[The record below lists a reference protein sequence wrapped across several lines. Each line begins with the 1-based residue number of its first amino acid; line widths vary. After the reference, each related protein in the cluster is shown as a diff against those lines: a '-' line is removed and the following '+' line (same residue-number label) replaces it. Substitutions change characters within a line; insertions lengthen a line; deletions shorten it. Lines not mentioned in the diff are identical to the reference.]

1 VSDHPPR
8 AIRLGPGREFDR
20 VRRIL
25 DRLGPV
31 AQGVGDDC
39 AIVPDGPG
47 RLLVSVDLSIEGVHF
62 RHDWL
67 TLEEIGWRA
76 TAAALSDLAAN
87 GAATVG
93 VLSSVGVPAVATAEE
108 LMALIAGVGAA
119 AHAAGGTVLGGDLTA
134 SKRWVI
140 DVTVIGR
147 ASRPVT
153 REGAQPGDGLWV
165 TGELGGARAALHAW
179 LAGGAPHPAA
189 RTAFAHPVP
198 RIGVG
203 QALALAGAHAML
215 DLSDG
220 LGGDA
225 GHLAAAS
232 GVALEIDLGLVPV
245 AATARLMAMHEEV
258 SPAIFAAEGGEDYEL
273 LAALPAEFEAMA
285 ASALSGETGVALTR
299 IGTVREGAGARF
311 VLDSELVHLQGHD
324 HFR

>member
-93 VLSSVGVPAVATAEE
+93 VLSSVGVPAVATDEE
-108 LMALIAGVGAA
+108 LMALMSGVGAA

-147 ASRPVT
+147 AARPVT

-203 QALALAGAHAML
+203 QALARAGAHAML

-258 SPAIFAAEGGEDYEL
+258 SPPIFAAEGGEDYEL